1 MLKIGSLGLNT
12 LIFISNLLH
21 CAVCFHIFDSVT
33 KMLAQNDLE
42 LEEALDT
49 IILWKTF
56 SSLLQNP
63 SVCIFF
69 FFFLCLKEKTLDIP
83 CKRFYYL

>member
-1 MLKIGSLGLNT
+1 MLKIHSLGLNT

-42 LEEALDT
+42 LEEALDI

-69 FFFLCLKEKTLDIP
+69 LCLKEKTLDIP